1 MFFLGKVGVEMD
13 RLLQQKSIGVE
24 RANSG
29 VRERE
34 MNRQASSQKSMER
47 MISQKAMQI
56 GGALFHCKA
65 LLVGFLCGAGVTYLL
80 LLAVGTSFK
89 ATPTL
94 FTFDV
99 VSMHSLRHPISA
111 GHFEDRIGKNQ
122 TLQEAQS
129 SESNFRRIENLNSS
143 IIEPEDGLYTGRGED
158 FKESRGHMFQ
168 NQVRE
173 KERISL
179 LHSLWEEHLLN
190 SRKKIDSFWKIL
202 GVDWSNVPKAPH
214 IQNCKAYV
222 KASKR
227 LDTRGKNGSR
237 PFWTIWKG
245 YLGLE
250 LGESTVQKDE
260 EEDLLL
266 EHKTIPDGPYPP
278 WIEGGDEDN
287 LPMTR
292 RVQRDLWLHQHPRNC
307 HEPQLRFLLTDWERN
322 PGFGIG
328 AQIAGMAGMLAL
340 AVNEKRILVT
350 NYSNR
355 ADHEGCVG
363 SVRSHWSCYFL
374 PETSA
379 ECKQRALELALQ
391 EDAWKQGIITRK
403 ENYTTKEIWVGKTPR
418 QWGKPWKR
426 MQPTTEIDSK
436 LLKHH
441 RTKDR
446 RWWRAQ
452 AVRYLMRFKSEYT
465 CTLLNIARHQAFGM
479 KAAKMVLQTL
489 PPEWPKAAISRSESE
504 IERYVW
510 SNHKPWVP
518 RPLLSIHV
526 RLGDKAAEMNLVA
539 FQGYMN
545 LAQHIQRHFPDVQ
558 NIWLSTEMQEVIE
571 QTKSYVGWNFYYTN
585 VTRQVG
591 NMTMPAYE
599 ASLGRETSTNYPLVN
614 FLMAAEAD
622 FFIGAL
628 GSTWCF
634 LVDGMRSTGG
644 KVMVGYLS
652 VNKDRFW

>member
-1 MFFLGKVGVEMD
+1 MFFLGKFGVEME

-47 MISQKAMQI
+47 MISQKVMQI

-179 LHSLWEEHLLN
+179 LHSLWEEHFLN

-250 LGESTVQKDE
+250 LGESTLQKDE

-307 HEPQLRFLLTDWERN
+307 REPQLRFLLTDWERN

-355 ADHEGCVG
+355 ADHEGCVLFARTG
-363 SVRSHWSCYFL
+363 HATFYLKHLQNANNVPWSWLC
-374 PETSA
+374 
-379 ECKQRALELALQ
+379 
-391 EDAWKQGIITRK
+391 
-403 ENYTTKEIWVGKTPR
+403 
-418 QWGKPWKR
+418 KR
-426 MQPTTEIDSK
+426 MHGSK
-436 LLKHH
+436 
-441 RTKDR
+441 
-446 RWWRAQ
+446 
-452 AVRYLMRFKSEYT
+452 
-465 CTLLNIARHQAFGM
+465 
-479 KAAKMVLQTL
+479 
-489 PPEWPKAAISRSESE
+489 
-504 IERYVW
+504 
-510 SNHKPWVP
+510 
-518 RPLLSIHV
+518 
-526 RLGDKAAEMNLVA
+526 
-539 FQGYMN
+539 
-545 LAQHIQRHFPDVQ
+545 
-558 NIWLSTEMQEVIE
+558 
-571 QTKSYVGWNFYYTN
+571 
-585 VTRQVG
+585 
-591 NMTMPAYE
+591 
-599 ASLGRETSTNYPLVN
+599 
-614 FLMAAEAD
+614 
-622 FFIGAL
+622 AL
-628 GSTWCF
+628 
-634 LVDGMRSTGG
+634 
-644 KVMVGYLS
+644 
-652 VNKDRFW
+652 